1 MWLSINIFL
10 AINVTIKL
18 LEQVG
23 HRGEASGDAGVLH
36 PVLHHQVGLQVRPE
50 AAALP
55 HRIWIHS
62 KHLYKY
68 FSWCKYYYA
77 VSPVLC

>member
-55 HRIWIHS
+55 AHQPHTP
-62 KHLYKY
+62 HLT
-68 FSWCKYYYA
+68 SQQTL
-77 VSPVLC
+77 V